1 MLKDEKLLLGER
13 GLKIEEEE
21 EEGEEEEGR
30 GERHGFNPKS
40 LITGFPKSLIPNFKT
55 NFSTSLYT

>member
-1 MLKDEKLLLGER
+1 LILGER

-30 GERHGFNPKS
+30 GERDMVS
-40 LITGFPKSLIPNFKT
+40 IPN
-55 NFSTSLYT
+55 S